1 MHLTPAD
8 PLNSLNFSK
17 PYKWAL
23 TILAIMFTF
32 ETAVTAGS

>member
-1 MHLTPAD
+1 MHRASAD
-8 PLNSLNFSK
+8 PLNPLNFTK